1 MLEIKET
8 DIFEL
13 ADNIFLQKI
22 AELEKYWA
30 FNIEKGEHYSLNK
43 TSYWI
48 LEKIAENFPLQS
60 ILTDFLSY
68 FNVEKKEG
76 SKDFEDIIKKFL
88 NEGIIKGGGKNE
100 KR

>member
-22 AELEKYWA
+22 SELGKYWV
-30 FNIEKGEHYSLNK
+30 FNIDTGEHYTLNE

-48 LEKIAENFPLQS
+48 LEKITENFPLQS

-68 FNVEKKEG
+68 FNVKKKEG
-76 SKDFEDIIKKFL
+76 SKDFEDIIKNFL
-88 NEGIIKGGGKNE
+88 NDGIIKGGGKNE